1 MSMGIG
7 GFCHKLSED
16 DTEVVYEYSSYNLND
31 ARYINENRTADG
43 FIEISRSVY
52 DKEQVK
58 DVSCFFSV
66 KELAD
71 AGKIIIRNCTNTW
84 RTYDGYDIIAL
95 RLCRKLICEYQVNR
109 RYPEID
115 GCHM

>member
-7 GFCHKLSED
+7 GFCHKLSEN

-31 ARYINENRTADG
+31 ARYMNENRTADG

-58 DVSCFFSV
+58 DVSCFFLLKSLLMQG
-66 KELAD
+66 KSLSETALIHGELMMAM
-71 AGKIIIRNCTNTW
+71 T
-84 RTYDGYDIIAL
+84 
-95 RLCRKLICEYQVNR
+95 
-109 RYPEID
+109 
-115 GCHM
+115 